1 MSTLTIFIQHNAG
14 SSNHYNKARKGTQEK
29 EIHRNL
35 QNLFLKDLE
44 LICYSARSQS
54 TEY

>member
-1 MSTLTIFIQHNAG
+1 MSTLTIVIQHSAG

-35 QNLFLKDLE
+35 QNFLKDLE